1 MFFSAPF
8 LELYSPGWGLYL
20 GIVPSSPSSEELQL
34 FKAGS
39 GPGGGRLMKILE
51 GLPEAGGWPGLPCR
65 VCDASQGV
73 QGQLYSRALLLSS
86 SLPHPTQIPS
96 VADPCCQARLPL
108 PPIKPAAPLQTGELR
123 SASLTC
129 YPVAVTDCHVL
140 PRSDRNT
147 APGDVIC
154 VQRFRVVILFEDT
167 SAGKVL
173 MQSSR

>member
-1 MFFSAPF
+1 M
-8 LELYSPGWGLYL
+8 
-20 GIVPSSPSSEELQL
+20 
-34 FKAGS
+34 
-39 GPGGGRLMKILE
+39 
-51 GLPEAGGWPGLPCR
+51 
-65 VCDASQGV
+65 
-73 QGQLYSRALLLSS
+73 QGQLCRRALLLSS
-86 SLPHPTQIPS
+86 SLTHPTQILC

-123 SASLTC
+123 FGSLTC

-140 PRSDRNT
+140 PRGDRST

-173 MQSSR
+173 MQSSRQGEGSLASQLRLDGVTFPLQSSQARSAVCRPRQWLLYRQFLAEKR